1 MTRRWSLRTRFV
13 AAASLC
19 LLPLL
24 GVVLFVLDQS
34 LEHSQEQLLDTE
46 VTIADTVAQGLSI
59 TLADNESVLSNLAA
73 SEQVRAMNAPAT
85 QDRFN
90 QVIRLRTNIYGLF
103 LADPT
108 GTIVTSAGSITPEPF
123 LAEFGPALQT
133 ALGPG
138 NKIGVSDPIDVPGSE
153 DNDAITIVVPVL
165 AEDEKSAEGKPIGAI
180 GAFLSIDRLQ
190 RTFVQPARF
199 ASNDTTIA
207 VVGQNGV
214 VVAPQNTLVQTVKQT
229 ELLQGPI
236 AVAVGGQ
243 RGQSTYSDANGHE
256 RLAVLAPVDY
266 QPASWAVLVTSPSP
280 TAYGPNRALLERGLI
295 ALGGAVLLTLILA
308 VIFGELTARPL
319 RQLTSQAAAISK
331 GDFSHP
337 VRSVGRG
344 EIATLSASFADMAR
358 RLTSQVRDVE
368 AARAEVEV
376 QAERLRELLRRTV
389 RLQED
394 ERRRIAAEIHDA
406 VSPLITGALY
416 QARAIQ
422 LSVDGHAH
430 MNGTNGEHANGNGNG
445 NGDANGK
452 GAQRPPDANGTSDG
466 YAESLGSSLTAVTE
480 LLERAMAD
488 LHDVIFSLRPP
499 DLDDLGIVAAIDR
512 YVRQINRTGLPARL
526 EVSGDPQRV
535 SPEARLG
542 IYRVVQEALHNAL
555 RHAQADEAV
564 VKLEWMDDLLRVT
577 IRDNGSGFDPEQA
590 ARPTSLGL
598 LSMHERAAA
607 IGAKLEISSRPG
619 GGTAV
624 ILERPLDTELVLEPL
639 VDTLPD
645 DDGNGVPADGEP
657 AASPANETAEAAGV
671 KTS

>member
-1 MTRRWSLRTRFV
+1 
-13 AAASLC
+13 
-19 LLPLL
+19 
-24 GVVLFVLDQS
+24 
-34 LEHSQEQLLDTE
+34 
-46 VTIADTVAQGLSI
+46 
-59 TLADNESVLSNLAA
+59 
-73 SEQVRAMNAPAT
+73 
-85 QDRFN
+85 
-90 QVIRLRTNIYGLF
+90 
-103 LADPT
+103 T

-153 DNDAITIVVPVL
+153 DNDSITIVVPVL

-214 VVAPQNTLVQTVKQT
+214 VVSPQNTLVQTVKQT

-236 AVAVGGQ
+236 AAAVGGQ
-243 RGQSTYSDANGHE
+243 RGQSTYSDADGHE

-319 RQLTSQAAAISK
+319 RQLTSQAVTISK
-331 GDFSHP
+331 GDFSQP

-368 AARAEVEV
+368 AARTEVEV

-422 LSVDGHAH
+422 LSVDGHVH
-430 MNGTNGEHANGNGNG
+430 MNGTSGDSGNGNG
-445 NGDANGK
+445 NGGGNGNGAQRHADANG
-452 GAQRPPDANGTSDG
+452 ASDG
-466 YAESLGSSLTAVTE
+466 YAETLESSLTAVTE

-526 EVSGDPQRV
+526 EVSGDQQRV

-564 VKLEWMDDLLRVT
+564 VKLEWMDDLLRIT
-577 IRDNGSGFDPEQA
+577 IRDNGSGFDPEHA

-624 ILERPLDTELVLEPL
+624 ILERPLDTEFVLEPL
-639 VDTLPD
+639 VDPLPD
-645 DDGNGVPADGEP
+645 DDGNGFPEDGEP
-657 AASPANETAEAAGV
+657 AVPANETAEAAGV
-671 KTS
+671 EPL

>member
-34 LEHSQEQLLDTE
+34 LEHSQDQLLDTE

-59 TLADNESVLSNLAA
+59 TLADNESVLTNLAA

-103 LADPT
+103 LSDPT
-108 GTIVTSAGSITPEPF
+108 GAIVTSAGSIAPEPF
-123 LAEFGPALQT
+123 LGDFGPALQT

-138 NKIGVSDPIDVPGSE
+138 NKIGVSDPINVPGAE
-153 DNDAITIVVPVL
+153 DNDAIAIVVPVL

-214 VVAPQNTLVQTVKQT
+214 VVSPQNTLPQTVKQT
-229 ELLQGPI
+229 ELLQDPI
-236 AVAVGGQ
+236 AAAVGGQ
-243 RGQSTYSDANGHE
+243 RGQSTYTDANGHE

-266 QPASWAVLVTSPSP
+266 QPANWAVLVTSPSP

-331 GDFSHP
+331 GDFSQP
-337 VRSVGRG
+337 VRAVGRG

-368 AARAEVEV
+368 AARGEVEV

-422 LSVDGHAH
+422 LSVNGHTQS
-430 MNGTNGEHANGNGNG
+430 NGTSSDNGNGNG
-445 NGDANGK
+445 TGANGHY
-452 GAQRPPDANGTSDG
+452 DADG
-466 YAESLGSSLTAVTE
+466 VGEAYAETLESSLTAVTE

-512 YVRQINRTGLPARL
+512 YVRQVNRTGLPSHL
-526 EVSGDPQRV
+526 EVSGEQQRV

-542 IYRVVQEALHNAL
+542 IYRVVQESLHNAL

-564 VKLEWMDDLLRVT
+564 VKLEWLDDLLRVT

-624 ILERPLDTELVLEPL
+624 ILERPLDTELVVESQ
-639 VDTLPD
+639 VDAHP
-645 DDGNGVPADGEP
+645 DGEP
-657 AASPANETAEAAGV
+657 NGDAADDVPAPAPANETAEAAGV
-671 KTS
+671 KMP

>member
-1 MTRRWSLRTRFV
+1 LRTRFV

-59 TLADNESVLSNLAA
+59 TLADNESVLTNLAA

-103 LADPT
+103 LSDPT
-108 GTIVTSAGSITPEPF
+108 GTIVTSAGSITPDPF
-123 LAEFGPALQT
+123 LADFGAALQT

-138 NKIGVSDPIDVPGSE
+138 NKIGVSDPIDVPGTE

-214 VVAPQNTLVQTVKQT
+214 VVAPQNTLVQSVKQT
-229 ELLQGPI
+229 ELLQVPI
-236 AVAVGGQ
+236 AAAVGGQ
-243 RGQSTYSDANGHE
+243 RGQSTYTDANGHE

-331 GDFSHP
+331 GNFSQP
-337 VRSVGRG
+337 VLAVGRG

-358 RLTSQVRDVE
+358 RLTSQVRDLE

-422 LSVDGHAH
+422 LSVNGH
-430 MNGTNGEHANGNGNG
+430 TQSNGNGNG
-445 NGDANGK
+445 ANGHY
-452 GAQRPPDANGTSDG
+452 DADG
-466 YAESLGSSLTAVTE
+466 VGETYAETLESSLTAVTE

-512 YVRQINRTGLPARL
+512 YVRQINRTGLPAHL
-526 EVSGDPQRV
+526 EVSGDQQRV
-535 SPEARLG
+535 SSEARLG

-624 ILERPLDTELVLEPL
+624 ILERPLDTELVLEQPVPDGEANGAS
-639 VDTLPD
+639 VD
-645 DDGNGVPADGEP
+645 GVPASTPD
-657 AASPANETAEAAGV
+657 NETAEAVGV
-671 KTS
+671 KAS

>member
-1 MTRRWSLRTRFV
+1 MGS
-13 AAASLC
+13 
-19 LLPLL
+19 
-24 GVVLFVLDQS
+24 
-34 LEHSQEQLLDTE
+34 
-46 VTIADTVAQGLSI
+46 
-59 TLADNESVLSNLAA
+59 NE
-73 SEQVRAMNAPAT
+73 
-85 QDRFN
+85 
-90 QVIRLRTNIYGLF
+90 
-103 LADPT
+103 
-108 GTIVTSAGSITPEPF
+108 
-123 LAEFGPALQT
+123 
-133 ALGPG
+133 
-138 NKIGVSDPIDVPGSE
+138 
-153 DNDAITIVVPVL
+153 
-165 AEDEKSAEGKPIGAI
+165 
-180 GAFLSIDRLQ
+180 
-190 RTFVQPARF
+190 
-199 ASNDTTIA
+199 TTIA

-214 VVAPQNTLVQTVKQT
+214 VVSPQNTLGQTLKQT
-229 ELLQGPI
+229 ELLRDPI
-236 AVAVGGQ
+236 SAAVGGQ
-243 RGQSTYSDANGHE
+243 RGQSTYTDADGHE

-280 TAYGPNRALLERGLI
+280 TAYGPNRALLERGLV

-331 GDFSHP
+331 GDFSQP
-337 VRSVGRG
+337 VRAVGRG

-358 RLTSQVRDVE
+358 RLTSQGRDVE

-422 LSVDGHAH
+422 LSVNGHTQS
-430 MNGTNGEHANGNGNG
+430 NGTSNGNGNG
-445 NGDANGK
+445 AGANGHY
-452 GAQRPPDANGTSDG
+452 DTDG
-466 YAESLGSSLTAVTE
+466 VGEVYAETLESSLTAVTE

-499 DLDDLGIVAAIDR
+499 DLDDLGVVAAIDR
-512 YVRQINRTGLPARL
+512 YVRQVNRTGLPAHL
-526 EVSGDPQRV
+526 EVSGEQQRV

-564 VKLEWMDDLLRVT
+564 VKLEWMDDVLRVT
-577 IRDNGSGFDPEQA
+577 IRDNGSGFDPEHA

-624 ILERPLDTELVLEPL
+624 ILERPLDTELVLESL
-639 VDTLPD
+639 VEARPD
-645 DDGNGVPADGEP
+645 DEANEISADGPP
-657 AASPANETAEAAGV
+657 AASPAGEIAEAAGV
-671 KTS
+671 KVT